1 MILYVHFR
9 TFKKTSVSSVSS
21 VIGLNKGCRAQRLL
35 LKLSQHKIYGAI
47 LVARMLLTV
56 ALDLEVVVCPLFT
69 DSFAADGLVAT
80 CSCDCVPRD
89 TENGCGLRCRVELL
103 DSHGNLYAVAQWC
116 ASREMMLKGM
126 GGKSLRFNIESEW
139 AFGKLVPRTL
149 SKIKSHA
156 TCVNYKSHKIRY
168 PRRVSRNRRKQPE
181 NSIKIVDDAI
191 LLFGI
196 RPKTSI

>member
-1 MILYVHFR
+1 MF
-9 TFKKTSVSSVSS
+9 
-21 VIGLNKGCRAQRLL
+21 
-35 LKLSQHKIYGAI
+35 
-47 LVARMLLTV
+47 LTV
-56 ALDLEVVVCPLFT
+56 ALDLEVVVCPLFA
-69 DSFAADGLVAT
+69 DSFAADGLVAA
-80 CSCDCVPRD
+80 CSGDRVPCDA
-89 TENGCGLRCRVELL
+89 ENGCRLCRRVKLL
-103 DSHGNLYAVAQWC
+103 DSHGNLYAVAQWS
-116 ASREMMLKGM
+116 ASREMMPKGM
-126 GGKSLRFNIESEW
+126 GGKSLRFSFESEW

-196 RPKTSI
+196 RPKTPI